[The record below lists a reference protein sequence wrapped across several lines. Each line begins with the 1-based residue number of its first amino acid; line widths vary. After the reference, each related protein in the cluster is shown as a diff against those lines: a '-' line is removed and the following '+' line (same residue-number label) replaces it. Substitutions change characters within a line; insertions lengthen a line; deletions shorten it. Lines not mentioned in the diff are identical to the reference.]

1 MPEPLGRITTHHN
14 VIHTRYNPQEFVG
27 RRWLTKEVARFRDDE
42 DRRHMVIVG
51 EPGSGKSTFLAYL
64 AESWNCPRHFIR
76 VDNISG
82 VTGVDPRAFLVSL
95 GSQLY
100 QKYGPHIFEQSISS
114 TTKVMV
120 GWAKDQKEIVGR
132 FVEELYTLPFLPVQR
147 DDIEVKV
154 GIATGQSQ
162 VIGERIKRLVDVTL
176 KLDEL
181 TLLHVTLINPL
192 QKMQEVYPTEKVVI
206 LIDALDESLHH
217 AGIKILDVI
226 PQTTDAEFPA
236 NLRLIMTSR
245 RGEHL
250 SKFRSDDLLYLD
262 DEKKGY
268 RQASQKDIREYID
281 KRLSETP
288 FAGIIARWTQDE
300 VDAYVAQVLEH
311 SQDNFLYLYYFFN
324 ELALNAEI
332 AQTDLHSFGIPKG
345 LDEVYRSF
353 AVEKIRRNVEDVIQ
367 FTALG
372 DIPPSLHPQLKAK
385 PTISNVEVSGQK
397 VMMTT
402 TNSDQ
407 VMFSLSRW
415 LDDIGVQTTTPHL
428 QKAEQLGAWEEKY
441 LPILGVMSVAYEPLH
456 REQIAEFAR
465 VEIIYV
471 DSVIGRLKQF
481 LDEVMYEQ
489 TNAYQLY
496 HISFSEYL
504 LDSQRN
510 REYPLD
516 GPKYHNQIASYY
528 REGRATWNEVDWGA
542 ITDSYPFNHLVAHL
556 EASGHSE
563 ELHRLLAL
571 ETKQHRNTWYEVKE
585 TRGDIAGYLAD
596 IRGARHL
603 AESAYIPTDTTR
615 TGWNT
620 GLQCRYALIVSSLNS
635 LVQNIPPELL
645 HFLVKQGVWTAHR
658 AMTYAR
664 QVPDVLQRAK
674 AMAELLPFI
683 DQTRQEEWF
692 REAFTAVQAV
702 DNEVHRVDVLL
713 SLVSRYPE
721 PKPEGVLRTIL
732 DLIPSLKEAHQTK
745 VLMEV
750 EPYLSEALLDDAL
763 VIVRRSG
770 GNAIPLATLA
780 HRLPER
786 QRQEIFE
793 EILATASK
801 PGALLDREFAFLA
814 LARYQFSPELDA
826 LLQAILTEARAGLS
840 EKDEY
845 LRILS
850 QGALMDLMPYLPRP
864 EQERALQEL
873 LLLIETV
880 KFNRDNQLIYLV
892 SQLPLSLRTEVLS
905 VARKTSNKID
915 RIDLLADLTPY
926 FEGEQRDELLKEV
939 VEAARTSTGGMW
951 LADEVGKLALY
962 MSPQLLQ
969 EALDIA
975 RQVWRDRWK
984 VRALVGLSV
993 PLTGREREVVLK
1005 EALETALT
1013 LQDVN
1018 DLKKSLALLAPYL
1031 TVPLLREA
1039 LTAAQAILDG
1049 ESLIDGLPTLF
1060 SRLPDSKRER
1070 AWRLGLDATPGLDQ
1084 EWKRQKLV
1092 ADLASNLSE
1101 GLLIE
1106 ALINVQGFEQ
1116 PGLRIEGL
1124 AALAPFLPEPQR
1136 QTILEEALSTVEE
1149 AFSSVKVN
1157 DIASRAKHLVSLIL
1171 HLPLSKREKVVQQAL
1186 NEVNRIDDIEKEAPI
1201 LVQLIPLLPSSD
1213 GERVIQLAIERRA
1226 GLLRQGRHVLQILAP
1241 QLPENIVRHILHD
1254 LRRRVLPQ
1262 ERLFEWFELYAQLPR
1277 PLTKL
1282 GFAIDVYEEDEV
1294 CSALAARLAQLG
1306 DPTTAYEIVIE
1317 RARKSQQF
1325 FEPGLLALTP
1335 HLPESLARE
1344 ALTVALQLPDSTTRE
1359 SVLSQLCTRI
1369 AELGGGQ
1376 DVLSHAQ
1383 NIKNPFWRA
1392 NALRAIA
1399 SHIHEGVQDS
1409 VWREVLAATQQIEN
1423 TKEYSKMIATLSPQ
1437 LATWPLSTLYKVW
1450 RDIIPRLA
1458 SSTRQYLVPNL
1469 CCLTPVLAT
1478 LGGTEAPVEL
1488 LHAIEDVYR
1497 WWP

>member
-1 MPEPLGRITTHHN
+1 MQKPLGRITTHHD
-14 VIHTRYNPQEFVG
+14 VIYKRYNPQEFVG
-27 RRWLTKEVARFRDDE
+27 RRWLTEEVARFRDDE

-100 QKYGPHIFEQSISS
+100 QKYGPHIFEQRISS

-132 FVEELYTLPFLPVQR
+132 FVEELYTLPFLPLQR

-192 QKMQEVYPTEKVVI
+192 QKIQEVYPTEKVVI

-217 AGIKILDVI
+217 AGRKILDVI
-226 PQTTDAEFPA
+226 PQATDAEFPA

-250 SKFRSDDLLYLD
+250 SKFRPDDLLYLD

-281 KRLSETP
+281 KRLSEDP
-288 FAGIIARWTQDE
+288 LAGTIASWEQEE
-300 VDAYVAQVLEH
+300 VDAYIAQLQEH
-311 SQDNFLYLYYFFN
+311 SLDNFLCLYYFFN
-324 ELALNAEI
+324 ELASNAEI
-332 AQTDLHSFGIPKG
+332 TQIDLQSFRIPKG
-345 LDEVYRSF
+345 LDQVYRAF
-353 AVEKIRRNVEDVIQ
+353 ALEKIRRNMESTIRI
-367 FTALG
+367 TITGEISA
-372 DIPPSLHPQLKAK
+372 SLLAQLK
-385 PTISNVEVSGQK
+385 TIPNVFQVAVIDQD
-397 VMMTT
+397 VLLTT
-402 TNSDQ
+402 TDSDQ
-407 VMFSLSRW
+407 VTPSLFHLLYSAG
-415 LDDIGVQTTTPHL
+415 IQFINFQT
-428 QKAEQLGAWEEKY
+428 QKAEQLGTWEEKY
-441 LPILGVMSVAYEPLH
+441 LPILGVLAVAYEPLH

-489 TNAYQLY
+489 TNAYQFY
-496 HISFSEYL
+496 HLSFSDYL

-516 GPKYHNQIASYY
+516 GPKYHYQVASYY
-528 REGRATWNEVDWGA
+528 REGRATWDEVDWGA

-571 ETKQHRNTWYEVKE
+571 ETKQHRNIWYEVKE
-585 TRGDIAGYLAD
+585 TRGDMAGYLAD
-596 IRGARHL
+596 VRGAWHL

-615 TGWNT
+615 TGRNT
-620 GLQCRYALIVSSLNS
+620 SLQCRYALIVSSLNS

-645 HFLVKQGVWTAHR
+645 HFLVKQGVWTAR
-658 AMTYAR
+658 PAMTYAR

-692 REAFTAVQAV
+692 REAFTAVQVV
-702 DNEVHRVDVLL
+702 DDENDRVEVLL
-713 SLVSRYPE
+713 KLVSLYPE
-721 PKPEGVLRTIL
+721 PKPEGVLRNIL

-750 EPYLSEALLDDAL
+750 EPCLSKALLDDAL

-780 HRLPER
+780 HHLPER
-786 QRQEIFE
+786 QRQEVFE
-793 EILATASK
+793 EILATVSK
-801 PGALLDREFAFLA
+801 SGDLLERDIAFLA
-814 LARYQFSPELDA
+814 LATYQSSPQLDL
-826 LLQAILTEARAGLS
+826 LLQDILTTARAGLS
-840 EKDEY
+840 EKDGY
-845 LRILS
+845 LRIRS
-850 QGALMDLMPYLPRP
+850 QHILTDLLPYLPKA
-864 EQERALQEL
+864 EQERVLQEL
-873 LLLIETV
+873 LLVIQTRSSWQDLA
-880 KFNRDNQLIYLV
+880 QLC
-892 SQLPLSLRTEVLS
+892 SQLPLPLRGKVLS
-905 VARKTSNKID
+905 VAQQKIENSVR
-915 RIDLLADLTPY
+915 RIDLLADLAPY
-926 FEGEQRDELLKEV
+926 FEGEQRDALLKEV
-939 VEAARTSTGGMW
+939 VEAARTSHDRLGMW

-1013 LQDVN
+1013 LHDVN

-1031 TVPLLREA
+1031 TVPLLWEA
-1039 LTAAQAILDG
+1039 LTTAQAILDG
-1049 ESLIDGLPTLF
+1049 DSLIDGLPTLF
-1060 SRLPDSKRER
+1060 SRLPDSERER
-1070 AWRLGLDATPGLDQ
+1070 AWRLGLSVTPGFYQ
-1084 EWKRQKLV
+1084 ERKRAKLV
-1092 ADLASNLSE
+1092 ADLAPKLPE
-1101 GLLIE
+1101 VLRTE
-1106 ALINVQGFEQ
+1106 ALKVAQGFEQ
-1116 PGLRIEGL
+1116 PGLRIETL
-1124 AALAPFLPEPQR
+1124 AALAPFLSEPER
-1136 QTILEEALSTVEE
+1136 QMVLEEALSTVEE
-1149 AFSSVKVN
+1149 RFSSVEVDN
-1157 DIASRAKHLVSLIL
+1157 IAYRAEHLVSLIPQF
-1171 HLPLSKREKVVQQAL
+1171 PLSKREKVVQQAL
-1186 NEVNRIDDIEKEAPI
+1186 NEVNKIDDIEREAPI
-1201 LVQLIPLLPSSD
+1201 LVHLIPFLPSSE
-1213 GERVIQLAIERRA
+1213 GERVIQSTLEKPARFSRGRR
-1226 GLLRQGRHVLQILAP
+1226 VLQTLAP
-1241 QLPENIVRHILHD
+1241 QLPEKIVRQVLHN
-1254 LRRRVLPQ
+1254 LRPRYLSREQWL
-1262 ERLFEWFELYAQLPR
+1262 ELYAQLPQ
-1277 PLTKL
+1277 PLIEL
-1282 GFAIDVYEEDEV
+1282 GFAIDEHEEDEV
-1294 CSALAARLAQLG
+1294 CAALVARLAQSG

-1317 RARKSQQF
+1317 RARESQQF

-1344 ALTVALQLPDSTTRE
+1344 ALTVVLQLPDSTTRE
-1359 SVLSQLCTRI
+1359 SVLSRLCIRI
-1369 AELGGGQ
+1369 AELGAGQ
-1376 DVLSHAQ
+1376 DVLDHVRK
-1383 NIKNPFWRA
+1383 IKNPFWRA

-1399 SHIHEGVQDS
+1399 SHIHEGVQGS
-1409 VWREVLAATQQIEN
+1409 VWKEVLAATQQIED

-1437 LATWPLSTLYKVW
+1437 LATWPLSTLYAVW

-1458 SSTRQYLVPNL
+1458 GGTRQYVVPNL

-1478 LGGTEAPVEL
+1478 LGGKEAPVEL
-1488 LHAIEDVYR
+1488 LHAIEDMYR

>member
-1 MPEPLGRITTHHN
+1 MPEPLGKITTYSN
-14 VIHTRYNPQEFVG
+14 VISTRYNPDEFVG
-27 RRWLTKEVARFRDDE
+27 REWLIKEVARFRDDQ

-100 QKYGPHIFEQSISS
+100 QKYGPHIFEQRISS

-132 FVEELYTLPFLPVQR
+132 FVEELYTLPFLPLQR

-192 QKMQEVYPTEKVVI
+192 QKIQEVYPTEKVVI

-217 AGIKILDVI
+217 AGRKILDVI
-226 PQTTDAEFPA
+226 PQATDAEFPA

-250 SKFRSDDLLYLD
+250 SKFRPDDLLYLD

-281 KRLSETP
+281 KRLSEDP
-288 FAGIIARWTQDE
+288 LAGTIASWEQEE
-300 VDAYVAQVLEH
+300 VDAYIAQLQEH
-311 SQDNFLYLYYFFN
+311 SLDNFLCLYYFFN
-324 ELALNAEI
+324 ELASHAEI
-332 AQTDLHSFGIPKG
+332 TQIDLQSFRIPKG
-345 LDEVYRSF
+345 LDQVYRAF
-353 AVEKIRRNVEDVIQ
+353 ALEKIRRNMESTIRI
-367 FTALG
+367 TITGEISA
-372 DIPPSLHPQLKAK
+372 SLLAQLK
-385 PTISNVEVSGQK
+385 TIPNVFQVAVIDQD
-397 VMMTT
+397 VLLTT
-402 TNSDQ
+402 TDSDQ
-407 VMFSLSRW
+407 VTQSLFHLLYSTE
-415 LDDIGVQTTTPHL
+415 IQFINFQT
-428 QKAEQLGAWEEKY
+428 QKAEQLGTWEEKY
-441 LPILGVMSVAYEPLH
+441 LPILGVLAVAYEPLH

-489 TNAYQLY
+489 TNAYQFY
-496 HISFSEYL
+496 HLSFRDYL

-516 GPKYHNQIASYY
+516 GPKYHYQIASYY
-528 REGRATWNEVDWGA
+528 REGRATWAEVDWGA

-571 ETKQHRNTWYEVKE
+571 ETKQHRNIWYEVKE
-585 TRGDIAGYLAD
+585 TRGDMAGYLAD
-596 IRGARHL
+596 VRGAWHL

-615 TGWNT
+615 TGRNT
-620 GLQCRYALIVSSLNS
+620 SLQCRYALIVSSLNS

-645 HFLVKQGVWTAHR
+645 HFLVKQGVWTAR
-658 AMTYAR
+658 PAMTYAR
-664 QVPDVLQRAK
+664 QVPDVLRRAK

-692 REAFTAVQAV
+692 REAFTAVQVV
-702 DNEVHRVDVLL
+702 DDENDRVEVLL
-713 SLVSRYPE
+713 KLVSLYPE
-721 PKPEGVLRTIL
+721 PKPEGVLRNIL
-732 DLIPSLKEAHQTK
+732 DLIPWLKEAHQTK

-750 EPYLSEALLDDAL
+750 EPYLSKALLDDAL
-763 VIVRRSG
+763 VIERQSG
-770 GNAIPLATLA
+770 GNAIPLAALA

-786 QRQEIFE
+786 QRQEVFE
-793 EILATASK
+793 EILATVSK
-801 PGALLDREFAFLA
+801 PGDLLDREAAFLA
-814 LARYQFSPELDA
+814 LARYQSSPELDA
-826 LLQAILTEARAGLS
+826 LLQDILTAARAGLS
-840 EKDEY
+840 EKDED

-850 QGALMDLMPYLPRP
+850 QYALMDLMPYLPRP

-873 LLLIETV
+873 LPSIETV
-880 KFNRDNQLIYLV
+880 KFNRGTLLIYLV

-905 VARKTSNKID
+905 VARKTGNKIS
-915 RIDLLADLTPY
+915 RINLLADLTPY

-962 MSPQLLQ
+962 MTPELLQ

-975 RQVWRDRWK
+975 RQVWKDRWK

-993 PLTGREREVVLK
+993 PLSGREREIVLK

-1013 LQDVN
+1013 FRNVD
-1018 DLKKSLALLAPYL
+1018 DLKKSVALLAPFL
-1031 TVPLLREA
+1031 TIPLLREA
-1039 LTAAQAILDG
+1039 LATGQAINDSD
-1049 ESLIDGLPTLF
+1049 SLIDGLPELF
-1060 SRLPDSKRER
+1060 SRLPDSGREQ
-1070 AWRLGLDATPGLDQ
+1070 AWRLGLDATPGLHQ

-1092 ADLASNLSE
+1092 ADLVPNLSE

-1106 ALINVQGFEQ
+1106 ALIIIRGFEQ

-1136 QTILEEALSTVEE
+1136 QMILEEALSAVEE
-1149 AFSSVKVN
+1149 PFSSVKVN
-1157 DIASRAKHLVSLIL
+1157 DIAYRAEHLISLIPQL
-1171 HLPLSKREKVVQQAL
+1171 TLSKREKVIQQAL
-1186 NEVNRIDDIEKEAPI
+1186 NEVNRIDDIEREAPI
-1201 LVQLIPLLPSSD
+1201 LVQLIPFLPSSE
-1213 GERVIQLAIERRA
+1213 GERVIQSTLEKPARFHRGRR
-1226 GLLRQGRHVLQILAP
+1226 VLQTLAP
-1241 QLPENIVRHILHD
+1241 QLPEKIVRHILHD
-1254 LRRRVLPQ
+1254 LRRKYLP
-1262 ERLFEWFELYAQLPR
+1262 RARWLKLYSQLPR

-1282 GFAIDVYEEDEV
+1282 GFVIDDHEEDGV
-1294 CSALAARLAQLG
+1294 CSALVARLAQLG
-1306 DPTTAYEIVIE
+1306 DPTTAYEIVME
-1317 RARKSQQF
+1317 RAKQSQQF

-1344 ALTVALQLPDSTTRE
+1344 ALTVALRLPDSTTRE

-1369 AELGGGQ
+1369 AELGRGQ

-1409 VWREVLAATQQIEN
+1409 VWREMLAATQQIED

-1437 LATWPLSTLYKVW
+1437 LATWPLSPLHAVW

-1458 SSTRQYLVPNL
+1458 SGTRQYLVPNL

-1478 LGGTEAPVEL
+1478 LGGKEAPVEL